1 MGPMD
6 ARERTFAAVMF
17 GVHGMDHLLKQ
28 VFPPLLPIWA
38 IVFDFQL
45 WQLGFL
51 MGARTF
57 GSALGQAP
65 LGVLSDRYD
74 RRHLLTIGLGL
85 MGVGLV
91 TVAGV
96 PLVDAGGLDL
106 AVGGVRIDAQF
117 VAMLA
122 ALLAIGVGSSTV
134 HPTGYPLISANVAER
149 HKGRVLG
156 LWGSASKFGDG
167 LGPAIIGAGLLAFT
181 WNEIVAGIGLS
192 ALGFAALLFVVLA
205 GFHTRPEVAAEEAA
219 ARDQPADGAPDHRV
233 FIYPLIAVGA
243 YFVALI
249 SAAGVLLV
257 FLPEFITSTYGY
269 ELRAF
274 DLDLTAASTASF
286 YYAALLFIAAIA
298 QLATGALVDRFEAR
312 HLIVLY
318 VGGATVVLAVL
329 ATAELSP
336 VGLFVVLA
344 LLGMTLWGMN
354 PARDALVSRIS
365 PPEREGRTFGYVWTV
380 ALLFTSVAPPV
391 FGYVGDVAGLRATF
405 LLLAG
410 VVLASAVPILLL
422 ESERVYL
429 PEGGSG
435 EGTHAD

>member
-1 MGPMD
+1 MD

-38 IVFDFQL
+38 VAFDFQL

-65 LGVLSDRYD
+65 LGVLADRYD
-74 RRHLLTIGLGL
+74 RRLILTLGLSL

-96 PLVDAGGLDL
+96 PFVGRGVLELRVAG
-106 AVGGVRIDAQF
+106 VPVDAQF
-117 VAMLA
+117 LALLA
-122 ALLAIGVGSSTV
+122 ALLAIGIGSSTV

-167 LGPAIIGAGLLAFT
+167 LGPAIIGAGLLAFA
-181 WNEIVAGIGLS
+181 WNEIVGGLGLT
-192 ALGFAALLFVVLA
+192 ALGFAALLFVLLG
-205 GFHTRPEVAAEEAA
+205 GFNTRPGVGAQEDASVDRPE
-219 ARDQPADGAPDHRV
+219 DGAPDHRAFV
-233 FIYPLIAVGA
+233 YPLVAVAA
-243 YFVALI
+243 YFVVLI
-249 SAAGVLLV
+249 TAAGVLLV

-269 ELRAF
+269 ELDLF
-274 DLDLTAASTASF
+274 DLELTAASTASF
-286 YYAALLFIAAIA
+286 YFAALLFIAAFA
-298 QLATGALVDRFEAR
+298 QLATGALVDRFDER
-312 HLIVLY
+312 RLIVSY
-318 VGGATVVLAVL
+318 VGGAALVLVVLAL
-329 ATAELSP
+329 ADLSP

-354 PARDALVSRIS
+354 PARDALVSRIT

-429 PEGGSG
+429 PAGGGG
-435 EGTHAD
+435 EETHAD